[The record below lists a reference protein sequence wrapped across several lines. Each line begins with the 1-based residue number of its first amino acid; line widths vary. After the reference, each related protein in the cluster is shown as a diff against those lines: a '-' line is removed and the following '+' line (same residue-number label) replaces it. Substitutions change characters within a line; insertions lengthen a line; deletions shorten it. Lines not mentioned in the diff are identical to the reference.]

1 MRFTNWE
8 SIHSLRRDDILE
20 RFTDW
25 SEELTAIIESRIF
38 SGGFKQV
45 IDILSAFGDEP
56 VTRLTLSELDD
67 QLTLCSQYRFTFSE
81 TAAEIRRYQKRV
93 KSYFDIWMAE
103 KRIRAKKDILKDHQ
117 IEIDA
122 GRANKSFYDK
132 VTGSEVS
139 DRLMVDN
146 ETQYRVWM
154 DFLSHI
160 EGAATFLENLVAD
173 IDQRS
178 MILMSLRKI
187 V

>member
-1 MRFTNWE
+1 MKFTDWQ
-8 SIHSLRRDDILE
+8 SIHALQKDDLLE

-45 IDILSAFGDEP
+45 VDILCTFGEEP
-56 VTRLTLSELDD
+56 VTRLTLAELDD

-81 TAAEIRRYQKRV
+81 TASELRRYQKRV
-93 KSYFDIWMAE
+93 KSYQDIWMAE

-122 GRANKSFYDK
+122 GKANKSFYDK

-146 ETQYRVWM
+146 KIQYRVWM

-160 EGAATFLENLVAD
+160 EGASLFLENLVAD

-178 MILMSLRKI
+178 MILMSLRK
-187 V
+187 VV